1 MNFVVAGAMSNVL
14 KTLVVMSSPEEWDVA
29 IWDKLAHHV
38 ESSVR
43 PLIKSVDPVL
53 NSSLLTS
60 LPIWERA
67 NISSRIDVWSC

>member
-14 KTLVVMSSPEEWDVA
+14 KTLVIMSSPEEWDVA

-38 ESSVR
+38 ESCVR
-43 PLIKSVDPVL
+43 PLIKSVNPVL
-53 NSSLLTS
+53 NSSLLTG

-67 NISSRIDVWSC
+67 NIPSRIDVWSC

>member
-14 KTLVVMSSPEEWDVA
+14 KTLVVMPSPEEWDVA

-38 ESSVR
+38 ECGVG

-53 NSSLLTS
+53 NSCLLAG

-67 NISSRIDVWSC
+67 NISSSIDVWSC